1 MAGNTIDINQ
11 YFQSF
16 TLNDKRREQLFV
28 NMMNT

>member
-16 TLNDKRREQLFV
+16 TLNDKRREQLFA